1 MKKYITIAT
10 LLVAG
15 AAFAHA
21 EEITPTGMSSGSTG
35 TITLDGKQATN
46 VRLDFTYSTTTTQ
59 TLTTTVDSVTIYGTD
74 GYGMGTGDVSLVF
87 NIQDTLTA
95 TNNIK
100 LVSTGASSTWTVNTN
115 LDAEELSLFNSEN
128 FVSRWVVTA
137 DIVENIAAYI
147 TNGHIDV
154 SLGNVSGLKDGGI
167 VFCLNSNYY
176 ASSDI
181 TFSGNY
187 ATVKNEAEA
196 LTLEKGVL
204 YTVAKITADSGASV
218 KGIGFVAA
226 IPEPSTFG
234 LLAGLGALAL
244 VGTRRRRK

>member
-1 MKKYITIAT
+1 MKKYIAIAA
-10 LLVAG
+10 LLAAG
-15 AAFAHA
+15 SAFANA
-21 EEITPTGMSSGSTG
+21 ITATNAGSNG
-35 TITLDGKQATN
+35 TITLDGTQATDA
-46 VRLDFTYSTTTTQ
+46 RLDFTYNTTTTQ

-115 LDAEELSLFNSEN
+115 LDAEELSLFNSEK

-137 DIVENIAAYI
+137 DIIENIAAYI
-147 TNGHIDV
+147 ANDHIDV
-154 SLGNVSGLKDGGI
+154 SLGNVNGLKDGGI

-181 TFSGNY
+181 TFDSNY
-187 ATVKNEAEA
+187 ATINAGAQA
-196 LTLEKGVL
+196 LTLEEGVL
-204 YTVAKITADSGASV
+204 YTVAKITADNGASV